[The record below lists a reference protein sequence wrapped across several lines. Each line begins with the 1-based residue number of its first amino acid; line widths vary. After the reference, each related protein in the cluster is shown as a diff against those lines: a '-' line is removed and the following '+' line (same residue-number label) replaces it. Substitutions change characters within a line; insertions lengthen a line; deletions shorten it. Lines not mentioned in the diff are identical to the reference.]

1 MVRLSF
7 MAFCLVLLSGFAQCK
22 YSQKQLTAFRGM
34 MKKFDED
41 FTHHQKNFLS
51 NITKMPVF
59 DEEKKKK
66 KKKKVFSLDR
76 ILRQES
82 RKLEK
87 RANKL
92 KRSLIKKHFY
102 DSEKQKKKVINVPYR
117 ERHSKIA
124 KEEGIQI
131 NSEEKNQ
138 FP

>member
-7 MAFCLVLLSGFAQCK
+7 MAFCFVLLSGFAQCK
-22 YSQKQLTAFRGM
+22 YSQKQLIAFRGM

-59 DEEKKKK
+59 DEEKK